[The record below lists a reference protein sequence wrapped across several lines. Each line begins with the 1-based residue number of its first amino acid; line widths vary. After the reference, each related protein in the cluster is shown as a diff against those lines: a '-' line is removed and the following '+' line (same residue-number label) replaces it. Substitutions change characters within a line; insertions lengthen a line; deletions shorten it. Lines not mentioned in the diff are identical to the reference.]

1 MDDKS
6 VDPGNSVGSGASDA
20 ISGGDAT
27 EHSCGVA
34 INSRN
39 INQREIIHRND
50 TFDLLINQMSKMLDN
65 VYEF

>member
-6 VDPGNSVGSGASDA
+6 VDPGNSIGSGASDA

-39 INQREIIHRND
+39 EN
-50 TFDLLINQMSKMLDN
+50 N
-65 VYEF
+65 VR